1 VLRGAAPGVM
11 GRRVLRVLGVLGVL
25 RVVMAGLVMMPL
37 VGVLVLVPGVVPGL
51 VTVLPVGALVMA
63 GVRPVTVHARVT
75 VRAQAAG
82 HVQARL
88 AAGEQG

>member
-1 VLRGAAPGVM
+1 MPGRPV
-11 GRRVLRVLGVLGVL
+11 RVLRVL
-25 RVVMAGLVMMPL
+25 RVVMPGLVMMP
-37 VGVLVLVPGVVPGL
+37 VGVLVLVLMLAGVVM
-51 VTVLPVGALVMA
+51 VLPVRALVMA